1 GPVFEQEGLLN
12 DQLGPI
18 ENLNAIIHFFET
30 NFKWDEDEN
39 RPESIKTAECYRRRI
54 IDSKV
59 FFRLIQQYLDENDV
73 KYHVGFTRDLSEGVF
88 EHGFVALYQLDYR
101 YLIIENIIGERYF
114 LFGPSDNGRFYYLDE
129 IPAECEGNQSILF
142 TGDRDRVATSAVL
155 LPQSDFNDNK
165 HTATIILKTAQLSDP
180 SLVVNRRDSF
190 SGQHSIFFRNASTS
204 RYFKILN
211 VSDTVLKPSEV
222 KYIYPYPVSFKQEDT
237 LSTYFSNF
245 DENLYAF
252 NAEKLIPN
260 FIFFD
265 GETSEP
271 TADYSI
277 IPFSKQQKYSIYIE
291 SPNPI
296 KVADNVTTLL
306 KSNSVGMVKTE
317 IIQTDPNKIK
327 INYEIKL
334 EKRILSNAS
343 ESSEYL
349 DLVKEW
355 ANIVIKKW
363 VIREG

>member
-1 GPVFEQEGLLN
+1 M
-12 DQLGPI
+12 
-18 ENLNAIIHFFET
+18 
-30 NFKWDEDEN
+30 
-39 RPESIKTAECYRRRI
+39 
-54 IDSKV
+54 
-59 FFRLIQQYLDENDV
+59 IQQYLEENNL
-73 KYHVGFTRDLSEGVF
+73 KYHVGFTRNLNEGVF

-101 YLIIENIIGERYF
+101 YLIIENTDGSEHF
-114 LFGPSDNGRFYYLDE
+114 LFEPTSMSRFYYLDE
-129 IPAECEGNQSILF
+129 IPAGCEGNQSILF
-142 TGDRDRVATSAVL
+142 TGDRDKVATSAVL
-155 LPQSDFNDNK
+155 LPQSDLNNNK
-165 HTATIILKTAQLSDP
+165 HTATIIIKTGHLSDT
-180 SLVVNRRDSF
+180 SVTLNRRDAF
-190 SGQHSIFFRNASTS
+190 SGQYSIFFRNPATS
-204 RYFKILN
+204 RYFKNLQIN
-211 VSDTVLKPSEV
+211 DTILKPSEV

-260 FIFFD
+260 FIFFE
-265 GETSEP
+265 GETNEP

-296 KVADNVTTLL
+296 KVADNVTTLV
-306 KSNSVGMVKTE
+306 KSNSVGVVKTE

-343 ESSEYL
+343 ESNEYL
-349 DLVKEW
+349 ELVKEW

-363 VIREG
+363 VIKEG